1 MHIYYLSLLFCQAAA
16 GKGTAHS
23 VMTCKEVTMNQLDT
37 VSHMAA
43 VIYAARTAGR
53 DIKPDDQERFYVDA
67 AQQAWG
73 LYHAVGATQ
82 AQHMGG

>member
-1 MHIYYLSLLFCQAAA
+1 
-16 GKGTAHS
+16 
-23 VMTCKEVTMNQLDT
+23 MNQLET
-37 VSHMAA
+37 VSQMAA
-43 VIYAARTAGR
+43 VIYAARIAGT
-53 DIKPDDQERFYVDA
+53 DIKPTDQQRFYDDA